1 MADLVGLKN
10 RIISTWYTA
19 WTANDL
25 VTMRNFLTTVGRDPD
40 NATMPAYTDLLNT
53 YNWAVTYGP
62 YTGGGGGDG
71 GCFSSDT
78 LVTLQ
83 DGSLVQIKDIKVGDR
98 VIGGYGFVND
108 VIGID
113 KYKVTPTNCK
123 MYIINGTHITSDNHR
138 HWTQNGWA
146 AIRSSHWS
154 KDSLVNCYLPVIVDN
169 IGTVGPMPLYNMQKD
184 DPTTLEIGSVLVTDD
199 GQEPVV
205 SIEKIPEYQ
214 EEYIYS
220 LITTGSHTHLA
231 NGKIVSGWAHDQD
244 FDYDT
249 WKVKE
254 K

>member
-1 MADLVGLKN
+1 MVELNNWVA
-10 RIISTWYTA
+10 S
-19 WTANDL
+19 
-25 VTMRNFLTTVGRDPD
+25 NFGGTTG
-40 NATMPAYTDLLNT
+40 DLLNLR
-53 YNWAVTYGP
+53 
-62 YTGGGGGDG
+62 YTLSVRIAMPLYADMSSMIDFVNSYINAPGDGGG

-78 LVTLQ
+78 MVTLY
-83 DGSLVQIKDIKVGDR
+83 DGSTIQIKDIKVGDK
-98 VIGGYGFVND
+98 VIGGYGYIND

-123 MYIINGTHITSDNHR
+123 MYIINGSHITSDNHR

-154 KDSLVNCYLPVIVDN
+154 KDKLINCRIPVIVDN
-169 IGTVGPMPLYNMQKD
+169 IGTVSSMPLLNMQKD
-184 DPTTLEIGSVLVTDD
+184 DPTTLEIGSVLVTDTN
-199 GQEPVV
+199 QEPIV